1 MNYREE
7 LQESLNDSQEDYT
20 LKTNEEL
27 KDIIRN
33 FGCGET
39 EFHTGDVE
47 RLIKEH
53 EKMYQIMVA
62 LSFALSVDGKKD
74 IANLNL
80 LKIADTA
87 SELYCPN
94 L

>member
-1 MNYREE
+1 MNYRYK
-7 LQESLNDSQEDYT
+7 LQESLNDNQKDYT

-39 EFHTGDVE
+39 EFHTGDIE

-53 EKMYQIMVA
+53 EKMHEILQA
-62 LSFALSVDGKKD
+62 LTFALSIDGKKD
-74 IANLNL
+74 MANKNL
-80 LKIADTA
+80 IETA
-87 SELYCPN
+87 NTAIDLYRP
-94 L
+94 

>member
-1 MNYREE
+1 MNYRCK
-7 LQESLNDSQEDYT
+7 LQESLNDNQEDYT

-39 EFHTGDVE
+39 EFHTADIE

-53 EKMYQIMVA
+53 EKMYEIIQA
-62 LSFALSVDGKKD
+62 LSFALSIDGKKD
-74 IANLNL
+74 LANKTL
-80 LKIADTA
+80 LETA
-87 SELYCPN
+87 NTAIELYRP
-94 L
+94 

>member
-1 MNYREE
+1 MNYRYK
-7 LQESLNDSQEDYT
+7 LQESLNDNQEDYT

-39 EFHTGDVE
+39 EFHTGDIE

-53 EKMYQIMVA
+53 EKMYEILQT
-62 LSFALSVDGKKD
+62 LTFALSIDGKND
-74 IANLNL
+74 MANKNL
-80 LKIADTA
+80 IETA
-87 SELYCPN
+87 NTVIELYRP
-94 L
+94 